1 MKNVSLTFRKIKMIK
16 NSSVA
21 IDRHLNTAFSFQM
34 ARSQV
39 SAVGF
44 VGALLVWGAVSVSGE
59 LGCEIDAE
67 NTISRS
73 VFLHFLCCNVAEPAF
88 YFGARPEPGKVR
100 GGWFCSAVK
109 TLGEETAVPVEKR
122 RHPFSMAVTRQERC
136 PCGPEALSLAKT
148 KFRKKIFI

>member
-88 YFGARPEPGKVR
+88 ALALTRSREKSAEAGSARRLKRWEKKRPSQWKNDV
-100 GGWFCSAVK
+100 
-109 TLGEETAVPVEKR
+109 TLFPW
-122 RHPFSMAVTRQERC
+122 
-136 PCGPEALSLAKT
+136 L
-148 KFRKKIFI
+148 